1 MGIGDPGGIG
11 EPGIGIGD
19 PGGIGEP
26 GIGIGDPGG
35 IGEPG
40 IGEPGIGI
48 GDPGGMPPGPG
59 IVFGLGVSGGAAV
72 AIFLGLPLSFF
83 R

>member
-11 EPGIGIGD
+11 EPGIGIGIGD

-26 GIGIGDPGG
+26 GIGIG
-35 IGEPG
+35 
-40 IGEPGIGI
+40 I

-59 IVFGLGVSGGAAV
+59 GVVFGFGVSGGAAV